1 MDNVSKDGK
10 IFFLES
16 LVDNL
21 TAFSRDNDTA
31 RIRMIVLDDNASES
45 GDNASVQVV
54 LESEPYHPVTIRIT
68 DNTSAFEKGIKFN
81 HGVVPDNLTF
91 GPDNWR
97 DVQTFTLV
105 AEDDHYDEG
114 NFGPDNQT
122 FLISVSS
129 SFSDDSLYNAE
140 NATTRSDNVSILIE
154 DNDTAGVVIVYS
166 DNTSSEDG
174 TDNGSLTV
182 NLQSRPFD
190 NLTVNL
196 KVLASI
202 QEHALQLIPSSLIF
216 DNGSDNWSIPQQV
229 KIVSIDDSV
238 DEDSY
243 STDNQTFFLALDN
256 ITQTIPADAK
266 YVDTVSANGK
276 ISLSGN
282 LIDNLT
288 AYSLDNDTM
297 GVMVVATDNHSSEN
311 GTRGQLLVSLR
322 SQPYDNVTLDIMAD
336 NGTWTFSNEQ
346 TTTGLRLSKDNATF
360 STTLPLVFAPSGNG
374 NWNSAQTVWVE
385 SIIDHIDEGSLGH
398 DNQTFNVWILSLIHI
413 SEPTRRM

>member
-1 MDNVSKDGK
+1 
-10 IFFLES
+10 
-16 LVDNL
+16 
-21 TAFSRDNDTA
+21 
-31 RIRMIVLDDNASES
+31 MIVLDDNASES
-45 GDNASVQVV
+45 GDNASVQLV
-54 LESEPYHPVTIRIT
+54 LESEPYHPVTIRIA
-68 DNTSAFEKGIKFN
+68 DNTSAFEKGIKSN
-81 HGVVPDNLTF
+81 YGVVPDNLTF

-97 DVQTFTLV
+97 DVQTFTLD
-105 AEDDHYDEG
+105 AEDDQYDEG

-243 STDNQTFFLALDN
+243 GSDNQTFFLALDN

-266 YVDTVSANGK
+266 YVETVSVNGK
-276 ISLSGN
+276 ISL
-282 LIDNLT
+282 
-288 AYSLDNDTM
+288 
-297 GVMVVATDNHSSEN
+297 
-311 GTRGQLLVSLR
+311 
-322 SQPYDNVTLDIMAD
+322 
-336 NGTWTFSNEQ
+336 
-346 TTTGLRLSKDNATF
+346 
-360 STTLPLVFAPSGNG
+360 
-374 NWNSAQTVWVE
+374 
-385 SIIDHIDEGSLGH
+385 
-398 DNQTFNVWILSLIHI
+398 
-413 SEPTRRM
+413 